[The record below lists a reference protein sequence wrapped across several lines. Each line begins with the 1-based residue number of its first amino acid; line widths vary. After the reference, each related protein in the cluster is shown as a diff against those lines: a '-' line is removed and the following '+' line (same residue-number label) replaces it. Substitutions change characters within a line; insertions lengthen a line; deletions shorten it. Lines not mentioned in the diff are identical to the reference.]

1 MCNVKA
7 CKAACCG
14 FAPIPADL
22 YERRKYLIQRKVA
35 MIQELPGKHVIAVDK
50 NGVCAFLTCEYTCA
64 IYDERPE
71 ICRRFG
77 EPNETHPFLKC
88 PEKAISATK

>member
-1 MCNVKA
+1 MCNTKD

-22 YERRKYLIQRKVA
+22 YERRKYLLQRKV
-35 MIQELPGKHVIAVDK
+35 EVTPLPGKHVIAVDSS
-50 NGVCAFLTCEYTCA
+50 GVCGFLTCEYTCA

-77 EPNETHPFLKC
+77 EPNEKHPFLKC
-88 PEKAISATK
+88 PHGGVEK